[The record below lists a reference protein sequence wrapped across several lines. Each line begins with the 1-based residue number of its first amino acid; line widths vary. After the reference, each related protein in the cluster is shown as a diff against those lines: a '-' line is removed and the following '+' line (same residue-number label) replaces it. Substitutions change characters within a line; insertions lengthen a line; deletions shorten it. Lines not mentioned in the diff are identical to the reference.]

1 MSRGSST
8 VARPLPLETRIGR
21 SFRHARIK
29 RKLLRGHIEIGFL
42 RILPGDPGA
51 SVGFVEGSRCGDEFE
66 ILSVGAVVFSSG
78 AFAAAGTSAGFQAVT
93 GTIVGSL
100 RVDRKPVRGVTDEL
114 SSRFGAWY
122 YVISAESFEKFKLT
136 RDAVV
141 GPKEEPKPADG
152 AAVPGL
158 GGPPSFDLPG
168 LGN

>member
-1 MSRGSST
+1 MG
-8 VARPLPLETRIGR
+8 EY
-21 SFRHARIK
+21 
-29 RKLLRGHIEIGFL
+29 E
-42 RILPGDPGA
+42 
-51 SVGFVEGSRCGDEFE
+51 
-66 ILSVGAVVFSSG
+66 
-78 AFAAAGTSAGFQAVT
+78 AAKAGFA
-93 GTIVGSL
+93 GALKAWESKAKEG
-100 RVDRKPVRGVTDEL
+100 KKKADEL